1 VDPQTA
7 EDGGL
12 VTLIWLIA
20 WFIADQTGDR
30 APLLFDPVNLWAG
43 LLLLAIAI
51 DLAASHATRNARKG

>member
-1 VDPQTA
+1 M
-7 EDGGL
+7 
-12 VTLIWLIA
+12 TLIWLIA

>member
-1 VDPQTA
+1 
-7 EDGGL
+7 

-20 WFIADQTGDR
+20 WFIADQTGER

-51 DLAASHATRNARKG
+51 DLAAAHATRTTGRR